1 MRTSSPHPGCFY
13 LYDIP
18 GGAPL
23 LCSQHERV
31 FMCEFPSGLHRY
43 LTRAA
48 YTSLHHPST
57 VAIINNGAVGGVVM
71 ARNVTGSSHVRRMRT
86 RLNDLSREEETQP
99 MNPYEDPIAIPPPPL
114 DTAAPRRGRR
124 WLVPGLLALAFTLT
138 LVMGIFVGATMLRT
152 AQAAANTPDGADF
165 AQFSLA
171 NTPGAHGPGS
181 NGSSGQGQCDA
192 YTVSSVSGQ
201 TITAKA
207 ADGSTVTIHTSS
219 STKYTKGGQSAT
231 ASAVTAGSHIFV
243 MGAKNSDGSINAT
256 QIDVR

>member
-1 MRTSSPHPGCFY
+1 
-13 LYDIP
+13 
-18 GGAPL
+18 
-23 LCSQHERV
+23 
-31 FMCEFPSGLHRY
+31 
-43 LTRAA
+43 
-48 YTSLHHPST
+48 
-57 VAIINNGAVGGVVM
+57 
-71 ARNVTGSSHVRRMRT
+71 
-86 RLNDLSREEETQP
+86 
-99 MNPYEDPIAIPPPPL
+99 MNPYDDDPIAIPPPPL
-114 DTAAPRRGRR
+114 PAAPRRGRR
-124 WLVPGLLALAFTLT
+124 WLVPGMLALAFTLT

-152 AQAAANTPDGADF
+152 AQAAANTSDGANF

-171 NTPGAHGPGS
+171 STPGARGPGAQ
-181 NGSSGQGQCDA
+181 GGQGQCEA

-231 ASAVTAGSHIFV
+231 ASAVTAGSHILV